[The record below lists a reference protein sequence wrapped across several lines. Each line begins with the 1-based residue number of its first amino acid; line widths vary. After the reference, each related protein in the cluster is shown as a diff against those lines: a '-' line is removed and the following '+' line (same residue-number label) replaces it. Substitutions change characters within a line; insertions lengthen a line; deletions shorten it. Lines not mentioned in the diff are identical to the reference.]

1 MVLHFQWRAGSGVRG
16 VVPGAIP
23 LGRLPTPTEGRAR
36 VSGPGFSPRGIRVLA
51 YAVKF
56 SIRVGRVPPYALSMP
71 GGIPLATCTLPIPDR
86 RVEFICRYLLTVTY
100 ASVDARTRTRRQIK
114 SAEL

>member
-1 MVLHFQWRAGSGVRG
+1 M
-16 VVPGAIP
+16 
-23 LGRLPTPTEGRAR
+23 
-36 VSGPGFSPRGIRVLA
+36 A

-86 RVEFICRYLLTVTY
+86 RVEFIYRYLLTVTY
-100 ASVDARTRTRRQIK
+100 LLYACRRARSRVDA